1 MKRNGLLL
9 IVLLLAACSPSTSQ
23 ISTQPTVAQTQ
34 AALPEITDTPLP
46 VATATQEPTLIPTDV
61 TMPTETT
68 IPPTATVA
76 APAILSDYLINPS
89 VASVDSFDTLGDWT
103 PSNSDTGLLTN
114 GTFIITGQ
122 TGGMSSLAK
131 NTSLSEGQGVLLD
144 FQYNNRTQFEFIFE
158 SGEPKTDNYRKL
170 SVSGSGSPTITLTQG
185 KNSLGTS
192 RLTGNFV
199 ARPSNWYGY
208 MAGIGTTGNFVVI
221 MWDKNTP
228 THLVKYQKNLGDNW
242 DNLSWQFSAK
252 VADKY
257 MKLTLDNFSVI
268 KFDEIK

>member
-1 MKRNGLLL
+1 LKRNGLLL
-9 IVLLLAACSPSTSQ
+9 IVLLLAACSPAPSQ
-23 ISTQPTVAQTQ
+23 VSTQPTAAQI
-34 AALPEITDTPLP
+34 EVTDTPLP

-61 TMPTETT
+61 PFATSTT

-76 APAILSDYLINPS
+76 SPAILGDYLINPS
-89 VASVDSFDTLGDWT
+89 VSSVDSFDTLGDWT
-103 PSNSDTGLLTN
+103 TSNSDAGLLTN
-114 GTFIITGQ
+114 GMFIITGQ
-122 TGGMSSLAK
+122 AGGLSSLVK
-131 NTSLSEGQGVLLD
+131 NSSLSEGQGVLLD
-144 FQYNNRTQFEFIFE
+144 FQYNNRTQFELIFE
-158 SGEPKTDNYRKL
+158 AGTPKTDSYRKL

-192 RLTGNFV
+192 KLTGNFV

-208 MAGIGTTGNFVVI
+208 MAGIGTKGNFVVI

-228 THLVKYQKNLGDNW
+228 THLVKYQKNLGDKW

-257 MKLTLDNFSVI
+257 MKLSLDNFSVI
-268 KFDEIK
+268 KFDEVR